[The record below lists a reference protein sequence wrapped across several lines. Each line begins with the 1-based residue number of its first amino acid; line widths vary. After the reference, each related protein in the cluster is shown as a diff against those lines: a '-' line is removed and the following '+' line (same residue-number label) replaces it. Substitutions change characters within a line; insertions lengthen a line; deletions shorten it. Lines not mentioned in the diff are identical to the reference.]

1 MAVLSLD
8 LTEAK
13 PRFLSQGSAPPGGYK
28 VRVLSA
34 ELRDNERS
42 DGQNILCVVE
52 LLAGSNKD
60 GVGMQQNVVLFPPS
74 APFPAKPDKD
84 ADKKVKDAY
93 QMAVNSRDRFVG
105 ALVSLG
111 LPQEKVV
118 GKKITIDTDK
128 HLVNKEGYLYIEAPA
143 ENEANGRQD
152 WMTAKQYEDILSGK
166 MKIAPRT
173 PRKSDGKGDGKAGGG
188 GGKASDIK
196 DDLDDLDNDKGAKD
210 AGSSAKGGS
219 ASSSSSAASA
229 ASGGAKS
236 APVDDLD
243 L

>member
-13 PRFLSQGSAPPGGYK
+13 PRFLSQGSAPTGGYK

-34 ELRDNERS
+34 ELRENERS

-52 LLAGSNKD
+52 LIAGSNKD
-60 GVGMQQNVVLFPPS
+60 GVGMQQNVVLFPPHN
-74 APFPAKPDKD
+74 PFPPKPDKD

-93 QMAVNSRDRFVG
+93 QMAVNGRDRFVG
-105 ALVSLG
+105 ALLSLG
-111 LPQEKVV
+111 LPQDKVV
-118 GKKITIDTDK
+118 GKKINIDTDK
-128 HLVNKEGYLYIEAPA
+128 HLVTKEGYLYIEAPA
-143 ENEANGRQD
+143 ENESNGRQD
-152 WMTAKQYEDILSGK
+152 WMTQKQYEDILAGK
-166 MKIAPRT
+166 LKIAPRAA
-173 PRKSDGKGDGKAGGG
+173 RKGDGKGDGKGSGG
-188 GGKASDIK
+188 GGKGADIK

-210 AGSSAKGGS
+210 GGSAAKGGS
-219 ASSSSSAASA
+219 TSSASSSASSS
-229 ASGGAKS
+229 GAKA